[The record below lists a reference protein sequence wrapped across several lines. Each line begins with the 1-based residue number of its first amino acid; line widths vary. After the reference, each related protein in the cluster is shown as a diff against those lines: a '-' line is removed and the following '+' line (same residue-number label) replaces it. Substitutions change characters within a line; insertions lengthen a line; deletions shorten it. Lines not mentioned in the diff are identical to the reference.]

1 MLQGL
6 VVRTSGASSSSPG
19 TSSGIAGRSEP
30 VPMVVSL
37 VSAVRNCIIYQG
49 RKELQIELH
58 NCCYY

>member
-6 VVRTSGASSSSPG
+6 VVRTSGASSFSPG
-19 TSSGIAGRSEP
+19 TSSGIADRNEP
-30 VPMVVSL
+30 MPMV

-49 RKELQIELH
+49 RKKLQIELH